1 MVILKTNT
9 VSCGIIIYLLLIVFM
24 KQLKFFLM
32 AALCSMFVLSSC
44 SDDDGLSGTPS
55 DVSEEIVK
63 AFYEMYPNAT
73 NVSWTSIDDYDVAR
87 FYDEETRAEMR
98 QTNCTAWFSRI
109 SKRWG
114 MTDREIPFNSLPS
127 AVIQAFNDTI
137 YSQAPWTVDDEA
149 NVLERADSETFY
161 VIEVDKNE
169 NAVETDVDL
178 YYTETGRLVQA
189 LTNAPEDDN
198 HIDFIPE
205 EQPMTPSEFVADRY
219 PGSHIT
225 DRDWDDGFLE
235 IEIRH
240 EGREKD
246 VYFNFRNEWVG
257 SKWEVSR
264 RSLPEGTWS
273 KLWSKGY
280 HDMDDDDIDVIDSR
294 RGMFY
299 AIEAERADDDWLII
313 VDEDGNIEKEIPEDW
328 EDGWWGDLW
337 DEWT

>member
-1 MVILKTNT
+1 
-9 VSCGIIIYLLLIVFM
+9 
-24 KQLKFFLM
+24 
-32 AALCSMFVLSSC
+32 
-44 SDDDGLSGTPS
+44 
-55 DVSEEIVK
+55 
-63 AFYEMYPNAT
+63 
-73 NVSWTSIDDYDVAR
+73 
-87 FYDEETRAEMR
+87 
-98 QTNCTAWFSRI
+98 
-109 SKRWG
+109 
-114 MTDREIPFNSLPS
+114 
-127 AVIQAFNDTI
+127 
-137 YSQAPWTVDDEA
+137 
-149 NVLERADSETFY
+149 
-161 VIEVDKNE
+161 
-169 NAVETDVDL
+169 
-178 YYTETGRLVQA
+178 
-189 LTNAPEDDN
+189 
-198 HIDFIPE
+198 
-205 EQPMTPSEFVADRY
+205 MTPSEFVADRY

-328 EDGWWGDLW
+328 EDSWWGDLW